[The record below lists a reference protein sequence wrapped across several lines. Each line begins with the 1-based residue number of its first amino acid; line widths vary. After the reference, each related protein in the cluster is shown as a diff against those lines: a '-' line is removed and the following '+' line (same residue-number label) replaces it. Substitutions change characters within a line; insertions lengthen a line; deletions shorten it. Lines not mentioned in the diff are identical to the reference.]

1 MDGASENIRITLER
15 TMTDPIFPNGIRVF
29 PPNEGAP
36 DFVKGALS
44 IETNKFCAWLGQQ
57 PEPTVRL
64 DIKLSR
70 NGKWYLQLNTW
81 KPKED
86 KKVPSGAGNPAQE
99 NVHDF
104 SDDIPFITNAGIR

>member
-36 DFVKGALS
+36 DFVKGTLS

-64 DIKLSR
+64 DIKKAR

-81 KPKED
+81 KPKNAKD
-86 KKVPSGAGNPAQE
+86 SADTTDSPASL
-99 NVHDF
+99 N
-104 SDDIPFITNAGIR
+104 DDIPF

>member
-1 MDGASENIRITLER
+1 
-15 TMTDPIFPNGIRVF
+15 MTDPIFPNGIRVF

-57 PEPTVRL
+57 PDPMVRL

-81 KPKED
+81 VPNGKKEAA
-86 KKVPSGAGNPAQE
+86 KSVWVNPAE
-99 NVHDF
+99 KMPEVMTPDELPIYNKNID
-104 SDDIPFITNAGIR
+104 DDIPF